1 MERVSNI
8 PLTSI
13 LIQNFAFFKKNH
25 PFKLI
30 SSMQQCLEVL
40 EIRCSGFGLFV
51 TTNLNSTDIVM
62 GYHRHFVTDSEE
74 SR

>member
-1 MERVSNI
+1 
-8 PLTSI
+8 
-13 LIQNFAFFKKNH
+13 
-25 PFKLI
+25 
-30 SSMQQCLEVL
+30 MQQCLEVL